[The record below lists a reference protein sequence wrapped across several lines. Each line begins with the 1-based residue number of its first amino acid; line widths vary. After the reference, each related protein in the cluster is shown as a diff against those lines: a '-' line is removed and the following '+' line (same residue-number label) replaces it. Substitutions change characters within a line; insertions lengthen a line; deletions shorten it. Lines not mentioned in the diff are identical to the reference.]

1 MPYMVT
7 EQTAEIASRVFSKKY
22 IDINTK
28 IGQEYKEGG
37 KVGEYTPDDARRFI
51 SMIASTGLGP
61 FQRKNEGE
69 TAAYDEPG
77 VMIPS
82 TAFFETQALM
92 AGCSF
97 ENYEEDPMKFWQK
110 LPAMFSKSAR
120 NSKDTRVMNLYNLAF
135 VADGG
140 FFDGRPLCDSNH
152 PLYPVNENGQIQPR
166 FGGYQTNY
174 LGALPPS
181 IDALVQAK
189 IIARTAVDDRGM
201 KDTWTIDT
209 IVTPETLDNIWDE
222 LISKEAVHRSYT
234 GAQTPNTQ
242 RGKWKKTVSRD
253 LTSPYAW
260 YVIGKPGLPGDF
272 GGDCHGLGVWYRWNY
287 KTHVWDDNA
296 TLSRM
301 YMAYF
306 RYAVQAWTYKRFIGS
321 SGATGVSA

>member
-7 EQTAEIASRVFSKKY
+7 EQTAEVAARVFSKKY
-22 IDINTK
+22 VDINLK
-28 IGQEYKEGG
+28 IGSEYKEGG

-51 SMIASTGLGP
+51 SLIASTGLGP

-69 TAAYDEPG
+69 TAAYDQPG
-77 VMIPS
+77 MLIPS
-82 TAFFETQALM
+82 TAFFQTQALM

-110 LPAMFSKSAR
+110 LPGMFAKSAR
-120 NSKDTRVMNLYNLAF
+120 NTKDTLAALLYNLAF

-140 FFDGRPLCDSNH
+140 YLDGRPLIDSNH
-152 PLYPVNENGQIQPR
+152 PLYPQNEGGQIKPR
-166 FGGYQTNY
+166 FGAFQSNY
-174 LGALPPS
+174 IGALPPS

-201 KDTWTIDT
+201 KDRWTIHT
-209 IVTPETLDNIWDE
+209 IVTPEALDNIWDE
-222 LISKEAVHRSYT
+222 IISKEAVRRPYT
-234 GAQTPNTQ
+234 GANTINTQ
-242 RGKWKKTVSRD
+242 AGKWKKEVWRD

-260 YVIGKPGLPGDF
+260 FTIGSPGLPGDF
-272 GGDCHGLGVWYRWNY
+272 GGDCHGLGMWYRWNY
-287 KTHVWDDNA
+287 KTHVWDDHA
-296 TLSRM
+296 TLSRL

-306 RYAVQAWTYKRFIGS
+306 RYAAMAWTYKRLIGS